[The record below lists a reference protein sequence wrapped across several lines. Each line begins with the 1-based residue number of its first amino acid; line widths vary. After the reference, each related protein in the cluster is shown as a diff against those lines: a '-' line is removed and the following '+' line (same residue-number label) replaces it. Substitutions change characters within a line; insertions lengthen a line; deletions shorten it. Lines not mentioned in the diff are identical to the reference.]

1 MSKLSDF
8 IRYVYAACNDPNV
21 GYSIPKRTTI
31 KLNSNKRTYCDCS
44 SLISWAMTK
53 AGFYSSNPW
62 FYTGNEEA
70 ELKKAGWKRYNPNK
84 VEWEPGDILHR
95 RSNGSGHT
103 EVVYKGTGTGQ
114 GITMGAHGSLYSWAN
129 QVNVNKYISY
139 GRNWQNLYRYEG
151 SSPESCETYSGKWPT
166 LPKRGY
172 FDIGD
177 KGVNVGRVQ
186 SFLVWAG
193 YDVGKYGIDN
203 IYGPDTAAAVS
214 AFEKDYGLEV
224 DGQFGPVCLKTAK
237 KVIR

>member
-8 IRYVYAACNDPNV
+8 IRYVEAACEDPNV
-21 GYSIPKRTTI
+21 GYSQTKRTTI
-31 KLNSNKRTYCDCS
+31 KLNSDKRTYCDCS

-70 ELKKAGWKRYNPNK
+70 ELKKAGWKRYNPNN
-84 VEWEPGDILHR
+84 VEWKQGDILHR

-151 SSPESCETYSGKWPT
+151 NSSGTYSGTWPT

-172 FDIGD
+172 FDKGD

-203 IYGPDTAAAVS
+203 VYGWDTAAAVS
-214 AFEKDYGLEV
+214 AFEKDHNLEV

-237 KVIR
+237 KVTR